1 MTEYNIIIVTFGISM
16 VIGGIYWHRRSL
28 QESEAEESEAEESYS
43 YVNLLN

>member
-28 QESEAEESEAEESYS
+28 QESEAEESEAEDSYS
-43 YVNLLN
+43 YVNLLK